1 MFNQLDE
8 SKKMRIIQAAL
19 AEFAEKGY
27 DGASTIKIA
36 QKAQISK
43 GSLFHYFQT
52 KETLFN
58 WLIQYG
64 IALVESALYAN
75 ENILKE
81 DFIEVL
87 VQSALI
93 KLKLFNEYPSLG
105 EFFYKIYQD
114 HSLDQSVWAVQYTD
128 VMTRFQSLALNQVNP
143 VKFRNDLAVGEV
155 LQISYWI
162 IDGMAKEYTNT
173 EQDFNPEDMMKLT
186 DNMMTTLKK
195 LLYKEEYQ

>member
-105 EFFYKIYQD
+105 EFF
-114 HSLDQSVWAVQYTD
+114 
-128 VMTRFQSLALNQVNP
+128 R
-143 VKFRNDLAVGEV
+143 
-155 LQISYWI
+155 
-162 IDGMAKEYTNT
+162 
-173 EQDFNPEDMMKLT
+173 
-186 DNMMTTLKK
+186 
-195 LLYKEEYQ
+195 